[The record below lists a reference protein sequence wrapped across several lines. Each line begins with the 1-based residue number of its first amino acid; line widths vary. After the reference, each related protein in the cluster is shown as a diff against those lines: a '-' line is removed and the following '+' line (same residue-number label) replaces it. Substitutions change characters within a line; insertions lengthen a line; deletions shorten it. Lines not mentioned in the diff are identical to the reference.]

1 MRRKEKMDSRIEKQ
15 ELTESYREKMKGK
28 KYRHFKGGLYEVI
41 DIAIHSENE
50 EQIVIYKS
58 CDNPS
63 FIWAR
68 PLNMFISE
76 VDRDKYPD
84 VKQKMRFE
92 LVE

>member
-1 MRRKEKMDSRIEKQ
+1 MDERMKKQEMAEIYKEKI
-15 ELTESYREKMKGK
+15 KGK

-41 DIAIHSENE
+41 DIAIHSENAE
-50 EQIVIYKS
+50 LIVVYKS
-58 CDNPS
+58 YDNPS
-63 FIWAR
+63 LVWAR
-68 PLNMFISE
+68 PLNMFMSE